1 MHVCA
6 LFLVVQSCVPLY
18 LVSNILAPHCSSVFF
33 IGPSPLVPP
42 LPPNQNDNNIH
53 HKIVHGFFF
62 FVVFESLFKV
72 TNLVSLVSDL
82 DIPAPFFSTTLRAKS

>member
-1 MHVCA
+1 MCYFLKLYNLVFLSILCRTSWLHTVL
-6 LFLVVQSCVPLY
+6 LFFL
-18 LVSNILAPHCSSVFF
+18 